1 MPANVRAGI
10 EVASPT
16 TLAERAAAASQCMGS
31 LGLTFPVLLDDLE
44 NSTQRAWRG
53 WPARSCIVGVDGRVA
68 WISAGGPQGAAP
80 KELGEAL
87 SRLLGPPAGPAAV
100 PAPAPSAR
108 PAVSPR

>member
-16 TLAERAAAASQCMGS
+16 NLAGRAAAASACIGS
-31 LGLTFPVLLDDLE
+31 LGLTFPVLLDDLD

-53 WPARSCIVGVDGRVA
+53 WPARSCIVGADGRVA
-68 WISAGGPQGAAP
+68 WISSGGPQGAAP

-87 SRLLGPPAGPAAV
+87 VRMLGPPAAAGPAPF
-100 PAPAPSAR
+100 PAPPAGNTR
-108 PAVSPR
+108 PPR